1 MNRTHGR
8 TFFACFALA
17 AACAAAAAD
26 APADWMLAN
35 DAAQAKSSDTL
46 AQLRAQVL
54 LDRAHFSPGEIDA
67 LEGSNVKRALTAFQ
81 SAHGL
86 EPSGTLD
93 EATWAALDTDAVP
106 ALVEY
111 TIVEADVAGPFV
123 EIPEDMM
130 EKAALERMG
139 YASALEALAEKFH
152 ASPKL
157 LEQLN
162 PDADFAA
169 GSTILVPN
177 VADAPALAAASSVVV
192 DKSDSTVSLLD
203 ADGKVYAMFPATT
216 GSEHD
221 PLPIGEW
228 KIQGVAKD
236 PVFHYNPDLFWDA
249 DESHAKAKIASGPN
263 NPVGVAWLDLSKP
276 HYGIHGTPEPSTVAK
291 TQSHGCIRLTNWSVA
306 MVAEAVKP
314 GTPALLQE

>member
-8 TFFACFALA
+8 SLFACLAFA
-17 AACAAAAAD
+17 AASAAAAD
-26 APADWMLAN
+26 APADWSLAN
-35 DAAQAKSSDTL
+35 DAAQAKSSQAL

-67 LEGSNVKRALTAFQ
+67 REGSNVKRALTAFQ

-86 EPSGTLD
+86 EASGTLD
-93 EATWAALDTDAVP
+93 DATWAALDTESLP

-123 EIPEDMM
+123 EIPSDMM

-139 YASALEALAEKFH
+139 YASAIEALGEKFH

-162 PDADFAA
+162 PDADFSA

-177 VADAPALAAASSVVV
+177 VADAPAPAAAASVVV
-192 DKSDSTVSLLD
+192 DKSDSTVSLRD

-249 DESHAKAKIASGPN
+249 DESHAKAKIAPGPN
-263 NPVGVAWLDLSKP
+263 NPVGIAWVDLSKP
-276 HYGIHGTPEPSTVAK
+276 HYGIHGTPEPATVAK

>member
-8 TFFACFALA
+8 SLFACLALA
-17 AACAAAAAD
+17 AASAASAAD
-26 APADWMLAN
+26 APPDWTLAN
-35 DAAQAKSSDTL
+35 DAAQAKSSEAL

-67 LEGSNVKRALTAFQ
+67 RKGSNVKRALTAFQ

-86 EPSGTLD
+86 EASGTLD
-93 EATWAALDTDAVP
+93 DATWAALDTESLP

-111 TIVEADVAGPFV
+111 TIVDADVAGPFV
-123 EIPEDMM
+123 EIPSDMM

-139 YASALEALAEKFH
+139 YASAIEALGEKFH

-162 PDADFAA
+162 PGAGFSA

-177 VADAPALAAASSVVV
+177 VADTPALAAAASVVV
-192 DKSDSTVSLLD
+192 DKSDSTVSLRD

-236 PVFHYNPDLFWDA
+236 PVFHYNPELFWDA
-249 DESHAKAKIASGPN
+249 DESHAKAKIAPGPN
-263 NPVGVAWLDLSKP
+263 NPVGIAWVDLSKP
-276 HYGIHGTPEPSTVAK
+276 HYGIHGTPEPATVAK